1 MGKILRRTFAAVM
14 LLDGLLTATLG
25 RKYLCRLRLGPPG
38 NPFRRVVEWFIGW
51 PGWLLRGGAAFQAAA
66 GAGMLMRR
74 APAQRVVLED

>member
-1 MGKILRRTFAAVM
+1 MGKYFLRILAAV
-14 LLDGLLTATLG
+14 LLIDGMLTATLG

-66 GAGMLMRR
+66 GASMFIRR